1 MFLIAP
7 GVSSFH
13 RALIANGL
21 SYVAANGG
29 EESII
34 ADFSVAGNEVFWSVY
49 KNGTK
54 YVEDILPALAGI
66 NAKMLKNFLAPQGA
80 NLTLGLKETKIDDIP
95 IESVLYL
102 LNALQEEFRHVFV
115 ILPDENKAASF
126 EFIKRAKCVLLP
138 FMSDSVSSKYA
149 MQLADFYYA
158 NSQIKPAVLPLK
170 LDIGYEFHSEAILKA
185 SDLFNNCL
193 SAEFDSKIQEQ
204 IISPR
209 FSYRDKNSALAA
221 AYKKALEFHDRFEA
235 EAQDKESDKD
245 KFFKN
250 ESVYSDLRNT
260 IHAKLVEEMKAYVDE
275 TDGEKLK
282 RTAKIKIDEIVNRLS
297 LKIPQSIYDRLIKE
311 LGDDVAGLGVLEDF
325 LKDESITEIMVNGPD
340 SIYIE
345 KAGKLSATEVTFPDE
360 KRLKT
365 VIDRI
370 VSQVGRHID
379 EASPIV
385 DARLKDGS
393 RVNAVIRPI
402 SLNGPVLTIR
412 KFLKN
417 KLSADS
423 LVSSGSVSE
432 AMVEFLKTA
441 VILKRNIIISGGTG
455 TGKTTLLN
463 AVSSFIPEKE
473 RLVTIEDS
481 AELQLQQKHVV
492 RMESR
497 PKSTEGTGEV
507 NIRRLV
513 VNSLRMRPD
522 RIIVGECRAGEALDM
537 IQAMSTGHE
546 GSMTTLHANS
556 PQDAI
561 SRLVT
566 MVLMS
571 GMDLPERSIVSQIA
585 SAINVIIQLTRYS
598 DGSRK
603 ISSISVLN
611 KTDSDKIYE
620 VKPVFQFELA
630 GFENGMQQGEFKA
643 TGLIPDFIKDASKRG
658 IKTDMGIF
666 K

>member
-1 MFLIAP
+1 MFLISPAI
-7 GVSSFH
+7 SIFY

-21 SYVAANGG
+21 SCVASNGSA
-29 EESII
+29 ESIVV
-34 ADFSVAGNEVFWSVY
+34 DFSVPGNEAFWSVY
-49 KNGTK
+49 KNGIK

-66 NAKMLKNFLAPQGA
+66 NSKMLKSFLCPQGA
-80 NLTLGLKETKIDDIP
+80 NLVLGFKEKTINDIP
-95 IESVLYL
+95 VESVLYL
-102 LNALQEEFRHVFV
+102 INALNEEFKYVFIV
-115 ILPDENKAASF
+115 LPDENKTASL
-126 EFIKRAKCVLLP
+126 ELVKRAKCVFLP
-138 FMSDSVSSKYA
+138 FMSDTVSSKAA
-149 MQLADFYYA
+149 MLLSGFYLA
-158 NSQIKPAVLPLK
+158 NCSLKPRILPLK
-170 LDIGYEFHSEAILKA
+170 LDTGHNFHSETVLKTN
-185 SDLFNNCL
+185 DLFKNSL
-193 SAEFDSKIQEQ
+193 SADFNADIQEQ

-209 FSYRDKNSALAA
+209 YSYRDKNSSLAA
-221 AYKKALEFHDRFEA
+221 SYKTALEFCDNAKYEV
-235 EAQDKESDKD
+235 ETSKEDKD
-245 KFFKN
+245 KFFQN
-250 ESVYSDLRNT
+250 ESVYTDLRNS
-260 IHAKLVEEMKAYVDE
+260 IHAKLVDEMKAYADE
-275 TDGEKLK
+275 TDSEKLK
-282 RTAKIKIDEIVNRLS
+282 QTAKTKIDEIVQKLN
-297 LKIPQSIYDRLIKE
+297 LKIPKEIYEKLLKE

-325 LKDESITEIMVNGPD
+325 LKDEKITEIMVNGYN

-345 KAGKLSATEVTFPDE
+345 KAGKLTETGVTFPDE

-370 VSQVGRHID
+370 VSQIGRHVD

-423 LVSSGSVSE
+423 LVSSGSISAE
-432 AMVEFLKTA
+432 MVEFLKIA
-441 VILKRNIIISGGTG
+441 VLLKRNIIISGGTG

-463 AVSSFIPEKE
+463 AVSSFIGAQE

-507 NIRRLV
+507 SIRRLV
-513 VNSLRMRPD
+513 VNALRMRPD
-522 RIIVGECRAGEALDM
+522 RIIVGECRSGEALDM

-556 PQDAI
+556 PQDAV

-571 GMDLPERSIVSQIA
+571 GMELPERSIVSQIA
-585 SAINVIIQLTRYS
+585 SAINVIVQLTRYS

-611 KTDSDKIYE
+611 KTENDKLYE
-620 VKPVFQFELA
+620 IKPVFRFELT
-630 GFENGMQQGEFKA
+630 GLENGAQKGEFKA
-643 TGLIPDFIKDASKRG
+643 SGFIPDFIKDASKRG
-658 IKTDMGIF
+658 VKIDLEIF